1 MEKQREDKP
10 SFREFRCPAV
20 REAKAMNTPLQPH
33 DALNGRTAL
42 TLLCA
47 LYIALFCWLG
57 LYARPSA
64 DDYNFANAFLEQGFF
79 GMQKHFYLQ
88 WTGRAFN
95 TFLLTLAA
103 PWSTG
108 PLYGLLPLATV
119 LLSLG
124 ALYFC
129 VHSLVPELSTRD
141 KATCALLLCA
151 ASLSALPAL
160 NETLYWLSGMP
171 YAWATALSLL
181 ALALAG
187 RAFRE
192 NGRRLNFWSCA
203 LLLLLNGTLL
213 EPVSV
218 MQIVLTFLAAL
229 YFLSLGAAA
238 KAKRAVALLL
248 VALLAFLAMLLAP
261 GTTIRMGGAA
271 TVAFFPRLIRTLGV
285 AGVFGLMTV
294 LRFFTAPIVW
304 AFLLFLPSIAQVVPP
319 LDGRVTSRLKAWHIV
334 LLTALIA
341 PLMQAVAGWGTGVGL
356 PERAVSLTLWMM
368 GVTWGLLWAFGYRQV
383 GTLERLR
390 SARPFRWRWGLLGLC
405 LLLSSN
411 FVALIGDLGVAPAYR
426 AELTARDELVQ
437 SRKETGSGDV
447 VVPLLALRLRLLFF
461 SDLRPWSSDWKNQSY
476 AAWNGVTGVAALPQ
490 AICEDERALKSSLR
504 GDPTALERLA
514 EAGEPHLQ
522 FLTGEL
528 YDTTFASM
536 EGVAKDDAK
545 AAAWYLRAAEQG
557 DAHAGRRLA
566 RLYAL
571 GKGVPKSYLKALLWL
586 LRSQL

>member
-1 MEKQREDKP
+1 
-10 SFREFRCPAV
+10 
-20 REAKAMNTPLQPH
+20 MNTPLQPH

-285 AGVFGLMTV
+285 AGVLGLMTV

-368 GVTWGLLWAFGYRQV
+368 GVTWGLLWAFGYRQE

>member
-1 MEKQREDKP
+1 
-10 SFREFRCPAV
+10 
-20 REAKAMNTPLQPH
+20 MNTPLQPH

-285 AGVFGLMTV
+285 AGVLGLMTV

-476 AAWNGVTGVAALPQ
+476 AAWNGVTGVAALPR
-490 AICEDERALKSSLR
+490 AICEDQRALKGFLR
-504 GDPTALERLA
+504 GDPMALERLA

-545 AAAWYLRAAEQG
+545 AAVWYLRASEQG
-557 DAHAGRRLA
+557 DAHAERRLA

-571 GKGVPKSYLKALLWL
+571 GKGVPKSYLKAILWL

>member
-1 MEKQREDKP
+1 
-10 SFREFRCPAV
+10 
-20 REAKAMNTPLQPH
+20 MNATLQPH
-33 DALNGRTAL
+33 DTLNGRKAL
-42 TLLCA
+42 VLLGA
-47 LYIALFCWLG
+47 FYIALFCWLG

-129 VHSLVPELSTRD
+129 VHSLVPGLSARD
-141 KATCALLLCA
+141 KTACALLLCA

-171 YAWATALSLL
+171 DTWATALSLL

-192 NGRRLNFWSCA
+192 NGMGLNFWSCA
-203 LLLLLNGTLL
+203 FLLLLNGTLL

-218 MQIVLTFLAAL
+218 IQIVLTFLAAL
-229 YFLSLGAAA
+229 YFLSLGATA
-238 KAKRAVALLL
+238 KAKRAVVLLL

-271 TVAFFPRLIRTLGV
+271 AVAFFPRLIRTLGV
-285 AGVFGLMTV
+285 AGVFGLMTA

-319 LDGRVTSRLKAWHIV
+319 LDGRVTSRLKAWHVV

-368 GVTWGLLWAFGYRQV
+368 GVAWGLLWAFGYRQV
-383 GTLERLR
+383 RTLERLR
-390 SARPFRWRWGLLGLC
+390 SSRPFRWRWGLLGLC

-411 FVALIGDLGVAPAYR
+411 FVALIGDLGVASAYR

-437 SRKETGSGDV
+437 SRKGTGSGDV
-447 VVPLLALRLRLLFF
+447 VVPLLTLRPQLLFF

-476 AAWNGVTGVAALPQ
+476 AAWNGVTGVAALPR
-490 AICEDERALKSSLR
+490 AICEDQRALKGFLR
-504 GDPTALERLA
+504 GDPMVLERLA

-545 AAAWYLRAAEQG
+545 AAAWYLRASEQG
-557 DAHAGRRLA
+557 DAHAERRLA

-571 GKGVPKSYLKALLWL
+571 GKGVPKSYLKAILWL

>member
-1 MEKQREDKP
+1 
-10 SFREFRCPAV
+10 
-20 REAKAMNTPLQPH
+20 MNATLQPH
-33 DALNGRTAL
+33 DTLNGRKAL
-42 TLLCA
+42 VLLGA
-47 LYIALFCWLG
+47 FYIALFCWLG

-129 VHSLVPELSTRD
+129 VHSLVPGLSARD
-141 KATCALLLCA
+141 KTACALLLCA

-171 YAWATALSLL
+171 YTWATALSLL

-192 NGRRLNFWSCA
+192 NGMGINSWSCTF
-203 LLLLLNGTLL
+203 LLLLNGTLL

-218 MQIVLTFLAAL
+218 MQVVLAFLAAL
-229 YFLSLGAAA
+229 YFLSIGAAA
-238 KAKRAVALLL
+238 KAKRAAVFLLA
-248 VALLAFLAMLLAP
+248 ALLAFLAMLLAP

-271 TVAFFPRLIRTLGV
+271 AVAFFPRLIRTLGV
-285 AGVFGLMTV
+285 AGLFGLMTA

-319 LDGRVTSRLKAWHIV
+319 LDGRVTSRLKAWHVV

-368 GVTWGLLWAFGYRQV
+368 GVAWGLLWAFGYRQV
-383 GTLERLR
+383 RTLERLR
-390 SARPFRWRWGLLGLC
+390 SSRPFRWRWGLLGLC

-411 FVALIGDLGVAPAYR
+411 FVALIGDLGVASAYR

-437 SRKETGSGDV
+437 SRKGTGSGDV
-447 VVPLLALRLRLLFF
+447 VVPLLTLRPQLLFF

-476 AAWNGVTGVAALPQ
+476 AAWNGVTGVAALPR
-490 AICEDERALKSSLR
+490 AICEDQRALKGFLR
-504 GDPTALERLA
+504 GDPMVLERLA

-545 AAAWYLRAAEQG
+545 AAAWYLRASEQG
-557 DAHAGRRLA
+557 DAHAERRLA

-571 GKGVPKSYLKALLWL
+571 GKGVPKSYLKAILWL

>member
-1 MEKQREDKP
+1 
-10 SFREFRCPAV
+10 
-20 REAKAMNTPLQPH
+20 MNTPLQPH

>member
-1 MEKQREDKP
+1 
-10 SFREFRCPAV
+10 
-20 REAKAMNTPLQPH
+20 MNAPRQPH
-33 DALNGRTAL
+33 DAQRTAL
-42 TLLCA
+42 VLLCA

-79 GMQKHFYLQ
+79 NMQRQFYLQ

-95 TFLLTLAA
+95 TFLLALAA

-108 PLYGLLPLATV
+108 PLYGLLPLTTV

-124 ALYFC
+124 SLYFC
-129 VHSLVPELSTRD
+129 AHSLVPGLSARD
-141 KATCALLLCA
+141 KTACSLLLCA

-171 YAWATALSLL
+171 YTWATALSLL

-192 NGRRLNFWSCA
+192 NGMGVNSWSCTF
-203 LLLLLNGTLL
+203 LLLLNGTLL

-218 MQIVLTFLAAL
+218 MQVVLAFLAAL
-229 YFLSLGAAA
+229 YFLSIGAAA
-238 KAKRAVALLL
+238 KAKRAAIFLLT
-248 VALLAFLAMLLAP
+248 ALLAFLVMLLAP
-261 GTTIRMGGAA
+261 GTTIRMGGTA

-285 AGVFGLMTV
+285 AGLFGLMTA
-294 LRFFTAPIVW
+294 LRFFTAPVVW
-304 AFLLFLPSIAQVVPP
+304 TFPLFLPTIAQAVPP
-319 LDGRVTSRLKAWHIV
+319 LDGRVTSRLKAWHVV

-356 PERAVSLTLWMM
+356 PERAVSLTLWLM
-368 GVTWGLLWAFGYRQV
+368 GAAWGLLWAFGYRQE
-383 GTLERLR
+383 GTLEWLR
-390 SARPFRWRWGLLGLC
+390 SSRLFRWRWGLLGLC

-411 FVALIGDLGVAPAYR
+411 FVALIGDLGVASTYR
-426 AELTARDELVQ
+426 AELTARDELVR
-437 SRKETGSGDV
+437 SRRETESGDV
-447 VVPLLALRLRLLFF
+447 VVPLLALRPRLLFF
-461 SDLRPWSSDWKNQSY
+461 SDLRPWPSDWKNQSY
-476 AAWNGVTGVAALPQ
+476 AAWNGVPGVAALPQ
-490 AICEDERALKSSLR
+490 AICEDERALRGFLR
-504 GDPTALERLA
+504 GDPMALERLA
-514 EAGEPHLQ
+514 EDGSPHLQ

-545 AAAWYLRAAEQG
+545 AAAWYLGAAERG
-557 DAHAGRRLA
+557 DAHARRRLA

-571 GKGVPKSYLKALLWL
+571 GKGVPKSYLKAILWL

>member
-1 MEKQREDKP
+1 
-10 SFREFRCPAV
+10 
-20 REAKAMNTPLQPH
+20 MNAPLQPH
-33 DALNGRTAL
+33 DAQRTAL
-42 TLLCA
+42 ALLCA

-129 VHSLVPELSTRD
+129 VHSLVPGLSARD
-141 KATCALLLCA
+141 KTACALLLCA

-229 YFLSLGAAA
+229 YFLSLGATA
-238 KAKRAVALLL
+238 KAKRAVVLLL